1 MRGRRIYLD
10 TSALVKRY
18 VTEPGTETVDSIYEE
33 AHKGYATIGFSLW
46 NVGEASVVFD
56 KYEKMGLVDNG
67 RRLLEKLL
75 GESKLLTSLEALKL
89 VNITSDIVLE
99 SIKLVFKHHVYVA
112 DALQI
117 ASTKKGF
124 DEFATA
130 NRKVAEVAKAEKLTT
145 VLIG

>member
-67 RRLLEKLL
+67 RRL
-75 GESKLLTSLEALKL
+75 
-89 VNITSDIVLE
+89 
-99 SIKLVFKHHVYVA
+99 F
-112 DALQI
+112 
-117 ASTKKGF
+117 
-124 DEFATA
+124 
-130 NRKVAEVAKAEKLTT
+130 
-145 VLIG
+145 

>member
-145 VLIG
+145 VFIG

>member
-1 MRGRRIYLD
+1 M
-10 TSALVKRY
+10 
-18 VTEPGTETVDSIYEE
+18 

-46 NVGEASVVFD
+46 NIGEASVVFD

-89 VNITSDIVLE
+89 VNITLDIVLE
-99 SIKLVFKHHVYVA
+99 SIKLVFRHHIYVA

-130 NRKVAEVAKAEKLTT
+130 DRKVAEVAKAEKLTT
-145 VLIG
+145 VFIG

>member
-1 MRGRRIYLD
+1 MTPKPTFLNLNTKTKGG
-10 TSALVKRY
+10 K
-18 VTEPGTETVDSIYEE
+18 SINKDFPSFLRV

-46 NVGEASVVFD
+46 NIGEASVVFD

-89 VNITSDIVLE
+89 VNITLDIVLE
-99 SIKLVFKHHVYVA
+99 SIKLVFRHHIYVA

-130 NRKVAEVAKAEKLTT
+130 DRKVAEVAKAEKLTT